1 MKVRG
6 PNGEVRDVS
15 EAEANHL
22 MLTVGGWE
30 TVDGSDSTLAED
42 ARALGGSALSGLTG
56 GASDYVLAGSMGAP
70 YQDVDGQWYSGGQR
84 IAGPDAAG
92 ALDQSARIKQ
102 ERENAPVLSAVGN
115 IAGFALGPGK
125 VLKGVGLAGEGLKV
139 ATAAGLVEGSIYG
152 LSSAISEDALGDK
165 EALSEKLLAN
175 VGLNAVAGGAGSA
188 LGFGLTRGAGA
199 LSKKLSNV
207 DLKLDLDKLKTLSRN
222 VRGGEY
228 QAAAEKAGLEWAAVD
243 DFAKKEGIF
252 TARSTPE
259 SVVSLAE
266 ASGNRARA
274 DIAKSVEM
282 LDGSF
287 NAQDAATK
295 LTKDAEELLR
305 SFSPSVQREA
315 RAAGRFAEE
324 VASEARG
331 PLSWDQWLE
340 ASTSMLASTKASE
353 RRAGKSLLS
362 AGLEQIARTDAGL
375 SESIASGAERLRM
388 AQFLSSKARGG
399 AGPSAADTVSA
410 GVMGGI
416 FGGPGGAVAGAG
428 GSLVSGELRRRAPF
442 LTAAALEELGPA
454 LPRAANGLAQR
465 LSKILS
471 TTPELLE
478 QFRPVLSAAMAE
490 GAPELLRTHVELA
503 SGENGAEYLA
513 KLGLE
518 HEQDPTLAQATAAR
532 AAVLDTLETQAR
544 DVDARLGRWADR
556 MVGSASGPTPAPKP
570 MATKDVLE
578 RVEQLRK
585 FMSNPEGVALP
596 PEMFADAPV
605 TSVTMLGQATKAA
618 QFLLSKAPQNPY
630 EHLPENMRPRWVP
643 SPEQVASFN
652 AAAMGVEDPL
662 GALERAQ
669 HGFVRPE
676 TLQAIAATY
685 PRLWEEARQKLFERA
700 AQKPLSTQRRLALQP
715 ILGDV
720 LGNDPAQAVVLMQMH
735 MKSKQSAQPPGTG
748 PDGRQVVSTTQNIQ
762 TQATRMEARGLQ

>member
-15 EAEANHL
+15 EAEANRL
-22 MLTVGGWE
+22 VLTVGGWE

-84 IAGPDAAG
+84 IAGPEAAG

-228 QAAAEKAGLEWAAVD
+228 QAAAEKAGLDWAAVD

-266 ASGNRARA
+266 ASGKRARA
-274 DIAKSVEM
+274 DIAKAVEQV
-282 LDGSF
+282 DGVF
-287 NAQDAATK
+287 NTGKPPTLVVNKATGPGF
-295 LTKDAEELLR
+295 EE
-305 SFSPSVQREA
+305 STM
-315 RAAGRFAEE
+315 
-324 VASEARG
+324 
-331 PLSWDQWLE
+331 SWGQWLDDVNN
-340 ASTSMLASTKASE
+340 LRASTKPTE
-353 RRAGKSLLS
+353 RRAGEKLLKD
-362 AGLEQIARTDAGL
+362 GLAQIPEDVRGPIDDAL
-375 SESIASGAERLRM
+375 ERLRM
-388 AQFLSSKARGG
+388 SQFLSSKARG
-399 AGPSAADTVSA
+399 PAAASIGDTVSA

-518 HEQDPTLAQATAAR
+518 HEQDPTLAQSTAAR
-532 AAVLDTLETQAR
+532 AAVLDTLETQAK

-630 EHLPENMRPRWVP
+630 EHLPENLRPRWVP

-735 MKSKQSAQPPGTG
+735 MKSKQSAQPPGAG

>member
-15 EAEANHL
+15 EAEANRL
-22 MLTVGGWE
+22 VLTVGGWE

-42 ARALGGSALSGLTG
+42 GRALGGSALSGLTG
-56 GASDYVLAGSMGAP
+56 GASDYVLAGATGAP

-228 QAAAEKAGLEWAAVD
+228 QAAAEKAGLEWSAVD

-266 ASGNRARA
+266 ASGKRARA
-274 DIAKSVEM
+274 DIAKAVEQV
-282 LDGSF
+282 DGVF
-287 NAQDAATK
+287 NTGKPPTLVVSKATGPGF
-295 LTKDAEELLR
+295 EE
-305 SFSPSVQREA
+305 STM
-315 RAAGRFAEE
+315 
-324 VASEARG
+324 
-331 PLSWDQWLE
+331 SWGQWLDDVNN
-340 ASTSMLASTKASE
+340 LRASTKPTE
-353 RRAGKSLLS
+353 RRAGEKLLKD
-362 AGLEQIARTDAGL
+362 GLAQIPEDVRGPIDDAL
-375 SESIASGAERLRM
+375 ERLRM
-388 AQFLSSKARGG
+388 SQFLSSKARG
-399 AGPSAADTVSA
+399 PAAASIGDTVSA

-518 HEQDPTLAQATAAR
+518 HEQDPTLAQSTAAR
-532 AAVLDTLETQAR
+532 AAVLDTLETQAK

-630 EHLPENMRPRWVP
+630 EHLPENLRPRWVP

-735 MKSKQSAQPPGTG
+735 MKSKQSAQPPGAG

>member
-15 EAEANHL
+15 DAEANRL
-22 MLTVGGWE
+22 VLTVGGWE

-56 GASDYVLAGSMGAP
+56 GASDYVLAGATGAP

-115 IAGFALGPGK
+115 ITGFALGPGK

-139 ATAAGLVEGSIYG
+139 ATAAGLAEGSIYG

-532 AAVLDTLETQAR
+532 AAVLDTLETQAK
-544 DVDARLGRWADR
+544 DVDERLGRWADR

-596 PEMFADAPV
+596 PEMFSDAPV

-630 EHLPENMRPRWVP
+630 EHLPENLRPRWVP

-735 MKSKQSAQPPGTG
+735 MKSKQSAQPPGAG

>member
-15 EAEANHL
+15 EAEANRL
-22 MLTVGGWE
+22 VLTVGGWE

-42 ARALGGSALSGLTG
+42 ARALGGRALSGLTG

-152 LSSAISEDALGDK
+152 LSSAISEDAPGDK

-207 DLKLDLDKLKTLSRN
+207 DLKLDLDKLKGLSRGI
-222 VRGGEY
+222 RGGEY
-228 QAAAEKAGLEWAAVD
+228 QAAAEKAGLEWSAVD
-243 DFAKKEGIF
+243 DFAKREGIF

-266 ASGNRARA
+266 ASGKRARA
-274 DIAKSVEM
+274 DIAKAVEQV
-282 LDGSF
+282 DGVF
-287 NAQDAATK
+287 NTGK
-295 LTKDAEELLR
+295 PPTLVVNKSTGPGFEE
-305 SFSPSVQREA
+305 STM
-315 RAAGRFAEE
+315 
-324 VASEARG
+324 
-331 PLSWDQWLE
+331 SWGQWLDDVNN
-340 ASTSMLASTKASE
+340 LRASTKPTE
-353 RRAGKSLLS
+353 RRAGEKLLKD
-362 AGLEQIARTDAGL
+362 GLAQIPEDVRGPIDDAL
-375 SESIASGAERLRM
+375 ERLRM
-388 AQFLSSKARGG
+388 SQFLSSKARG
-399 AGPSAADTVSA
+399 PAAASIGDTVSA

-518 HEQDPTLAQATAAR
+518 HEQDPTLAQSTAAR
-532 AAVLDTLETQAR
+532 AAVLDTLETQAK

-630 EHLPENMRPRWVP
+630 EHLPENLRPRWVP

-735 MKSKQSAQPPGTG
+735 MKSKQSAQPPGAG